1 VALQE
6 KKEKKR
12 IGAEAPCGGAEG
24 VGRRRRRRQVTYPAG
39 GICYARGG
47 AAGVLAK
54 LGKAHDAVAG
64 ETEKTQTWL
73 DEVEHSMNADSKFVQ
88 LHDNVGAIPS
98 SKMF

>member
-1 VALQE
+1 MALGWLRNALQIHSV
-6 KKEKKR
+6 
-12 IGAEAPCGGAEG
+12 IGMLKM
-24 VGRRRRRRQVTYPAG
+24 
-39 GICYARGG
+39 
-47 AAGVLAK
+47 AAIFTLVSVLPEEVVLAK
-54 LGKAHDAVAG
+54 LGRAHDAVAS

>member
-1 VALQE
+1 M
-6 KKEKKR
+6 R
-12 IGAEAPCGGAEG
+12 GA
-24 VGRRRRRRQVTYPAG
+24 GRRACSRSSARRTTPSRA
-39 GICYARGG
+39 
-47 AAGVLAK
+47 L
-54 LGKAHDAVAG
+54 VAG